1 MHAIFIPVNSD
12 NAKYVLREFAERP
25 LPNGHMRELVL
36 PTDSGKVVGLS
47 GVRRCGKTFLFF
59 EAMRQLLARGV
70 PRHRVLYLNFEDDR
84 LHPIAATEL
93 DMVLR
98 CQRELFPDARTGRL
112 YLFLDEV
119 QSAPGW
125 QRWVRRLHD
134 TEDISIFVTGSSSEV
149 LTRDLSTAMRGR
161 SITLDVFPLSFRE
174 FLAFRGIAVRDHDA
188 ASENEVRGA
197 LTEYLRW
204 GGFPEVVV
212 AAPELR
218 PLILD
223 EYASLMLWRDLVER
237 HAIRSENVMRALL
250 RHCFRNTA
258 TLLSLTKLHRDLTS
272 LGVDASKNTVYDYCA
287 MLEESGLINLLPIH
301 DASLRRQARN
311 PRKLHVIDPGLAT
324 AFAAR
329 AERDLGRKLETVV
342 FLQCRRRSRLWH
354 YDLDDHE
361 IDLCDAEG
369 TTFVNSCWSLVDAST
384 LEREAAAMDFARS
397 SQPGA
402 NGVLLYHDAL
412 ADIESR
418 LPDTRP
424 AWRWLLD
431 QPGSSLAANRLSP

>member
-1 MHAIFIPVNSD
+1 MNSD
-12 NAKYVLREFAERP
+12 NVKYVLREFAERP
-25 LPNGHMRELVL
+25 LPTGHARELQL
-36 PTDSGKVVGLS
+36 PTDTGKVIGLS

-59 EAMRQLLARGV
+59 DAMRQLLDRGV

-84 LHPIAATEL
+84 LHPIAAAEL

-98 CQRELFPDARTGRL
+98 CQRELFPDARTGRI

-134 TEDISIFVTGSSSEV
+134 TEDISVFVTGSSSDL

-174 FLAFRGIAVRDHDA
+174 FLGFRGITARDHDA
-188 ASENEVRGA
+188 ASESEVRAA

-237 HAIRSENVMRALL
+237 HAIRNENVMRALL

-258 TLLSLTKLHRDLTS
+258 TLLSLTKLHRDLVS
-272 LGVDASKNTVYDYCA
+272 MGVEAGKNTLYDYCA
-287 MLEESGLINLLPIH
+287 MLEESGLIHLLPIH
-301 DASLRRQARN
+301 DASVRRQARN

-329 AERDLGRKLETVV
+329 AERDLGRKLESVV
-342 FLQCRRRSRLWH
+342 FLQCRRRARAWH
-354 YDLDDHE
+354 YALGAHE
-361 IDLCDAEG
+361 IDLCDGEG
-369 TTFVNSCWSLVDAST
+369 TTFLNTCWSLVDVPT
-384 LEREAAAMDFARS
+384 LQRETAALQFARAELPEANGTLLY
-397 SQPGA
+397 QEALDDIDLRIPGA
-402 NGVLLYHDAL
+402 
-412 ADIESR
+412 
-418 LPDTRP
+418 RP
-424 AWRWLLD
+424 AWRWLIE
-431 QPGSSLAANRLSP
+431 QPGSSLQAAALTP